1 MSQCQ
6 LELLERVPLRNAPA
20 LEAAKAAGVKAGEHC
35 LAKAED
41 VAKFDS
47 RAAALFMHSWV
58 VRYGPTSGE
67 QLVKAAREHG
77 HAPHDDRA
85 FGPVFQMLQ
94 RGVDGKRLKVL
105 RSDLPRERGHG
116 TSGGK
121 LYGVVR

>member
-1 MSQCQ
+1 MQRQ
-6 LELLERVPLRNAPA
+6 FDLLERVPLREAPP
-20 LEAAKAAGVKAGEHC
+20 LQAARSAGEDAGEKC

-41 VAKFDS
+41 VAKFS
-47 RAAALFMHSWV
+47 AREAALFIHSWV
-58 VRYGPTSGE
+58 VRYGPTPGE

-85 FGPVFQMLQ
+85 FGPVFPMLL